1 MGMTRKDY
9 ELVAWCI
16 NRASDK
22 AIHNEYCAEGTRDE
36 IIELL
41 GEAFASQHPRF
52 DVLKFRRA
60 SGHSKEWRAIA
71 KAKLVASLTSESA
84 DDLINEEQ
92 ETSYTIEQEYRDKR
106 IEAGFE
112 DSVPDLIATHFP
124 QLLTPRLVD
133 QVLPL

>member
-22 AIHNEYCAEGTRDE
+22 AIKEQYCAEGTRDE

-71 KAKLVASLTSESA
+71 KAKLVASLTNESA
-84 DDLINEEQ
+84 DDLINGERA
-92 ETSYTIEQEYRDKR
+92 TSYTIEQVYRAKR
-106 IEAGFE
+106 IEAGIE
-112 DSVPDLIATHFP
+112 ESVPALIAETFP